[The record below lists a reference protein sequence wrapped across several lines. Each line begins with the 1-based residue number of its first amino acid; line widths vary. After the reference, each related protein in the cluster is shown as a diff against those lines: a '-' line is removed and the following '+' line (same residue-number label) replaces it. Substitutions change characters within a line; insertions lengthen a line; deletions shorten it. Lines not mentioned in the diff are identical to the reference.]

1 LLPTQDGNRRFAE
14 RQHLRRIDG
23 HAAGYQRLLA
33 ALEWCLELGVE
44 CVSVY
49 AFSIDNYKRSSAE
62 VELLMGLAELKL
74 GTMLEVR
81 PVCTG
86 C

>member
-1 LLPTQDGNRRFAE
+1 VLSTQDGNRRFAE
-14 RQHLRRIDG
+14 RQHLRRIEG

-49 AFSIDNYKRSSAE
+49 AFSIDNYKRSSVE
-62 VELLMGLAELKL
+62 VELLMGLAEQKL
-74 GTMLEVR
+74 GTMLEV
-81 PVCTG
+81 
-86 C
+86 